1 MHIIF
6 ENRTKDYQL
15 VLAEINES
23 SDTVFGHIKNDLT
36 PSELNYL
43 NGIRNEKRKA
53 EWLGIRQLLNRM
65 TGQYHEIKY
74 STHGNPYIVNNLH
87 ISITH
92 SKQIIGII
100 LSTKEETG
108 IDAEILKP
116 TIVNTAHKFIYEN
129 EIDSYEEHDKIKK
142 IYLNWCAKETL
153 YKIKKTGGFDFKEHF
168 QVTTSSISDSGIVKA
183 SVLTDHRIE
192 TYELS
197 YRFIKNRNDEILIV
211 WH

>member
-1 MHIIF
+1 MNIIF

-23 SDTVFGHIKNDLT
+23 NDTVFGHIKNDLT
-36 PSELNYL
+36 QAELNYL

-74 STHGNPYIVNNLH
+74 STHGNPYIVNDLH

-100 LSTKEETG
+100 LSKNEETG

-116 TIVNTAHKFIYEN
+116 SILKTAHKFIYEN
-129 EIDSYEEHDKIKK
+129 EIDSFDEDDKIKK
-142 IYLNWCAKETL
+142 IYMNWCGKETL

-168 QVTTSSISDSGIVKA
+168 KVTTVSIADSGKLKA
-183 SVLTDHRIE
+183 TVNINHTVEHF
-192 TYELS
+192 ELC
-197 YRFIKNRNDEILIV
+197 YRFIRYQNDEILIV